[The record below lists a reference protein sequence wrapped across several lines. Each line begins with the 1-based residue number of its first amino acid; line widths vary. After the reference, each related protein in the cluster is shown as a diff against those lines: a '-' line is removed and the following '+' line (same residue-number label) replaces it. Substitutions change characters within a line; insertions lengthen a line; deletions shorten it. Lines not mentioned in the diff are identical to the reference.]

1 VVLDPDIAKAFPD
14 SASVNEALRVVLKA
28 GRTARRLTTRSS
40 GPGKFVGRSGAPK
53 KWCAPLQQTQRGRPL
68 NSVVRQRIV
77 PITHKE
83 AGRTSVRRRAVTFD
97 DVREVAHTLPGVED
111 GTSYGT
117 PALKVR
123 GKLFVRL
130 HQNRDCFVLRSGIL
144 DRHILIQA
152 QPEVFFITD
161 HYLDYPW
168 ILVRFSTIPR
178 NALPELLERAWR
190 LVAPKTLL
198 AKREVNQ

>member
-1 VVLDPDIAKAFPD
+1 
-14 SASVNEALRVVLKA
+14 
-28 GRTARRLTTRSS
+28 
-40 GPGKFVGRSGAPK
+40 
-53 KWCAPLQQTQRGRPL
+53 
-68 NSVVRQRIV
+68 V

-130 HQNRDCFVLRSGIL
+130 HQNRDCFVLRSRIL